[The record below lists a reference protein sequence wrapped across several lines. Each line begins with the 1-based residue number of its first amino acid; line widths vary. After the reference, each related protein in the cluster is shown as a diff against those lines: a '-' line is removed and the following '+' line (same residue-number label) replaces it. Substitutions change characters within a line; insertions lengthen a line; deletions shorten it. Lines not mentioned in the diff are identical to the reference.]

1 MLPDAFWQPIAFWMR
16 DTSLSAWVNG
26 TSWVFPTAEDQ
37 RAIGTPF
44 VG

>member
-1 MLPDAFWQPIAFWMR
+1 MTKTPEFTLVIEYRPVAEIKD
-16 DTSLSAWVNG
+16 
-26 TSWVFPTAEDQ
+26 EDQ

>member
-1 MLPDAFWQPIAFWMR
+1 MMFKPFLVGIAA
-16 DTSLSAWVNG
+16 LGAAA
-26 TSWVFPTAEDQ
+26 AEDQ